1 MDPRKGR
8 TSQLSVK
15 AFERRGRWLGPP
27 QRMSKEGSPE
37 ARVGGSMSGVLSRA
51 GGLAGNG

>member
-27 QRMSKEGSPE
+27 QRMNKEGSPE
-37 ARVGGSMSGVLSRA
+37 ARVGGSMSEVLSRA